1 MIFPAAAMVDIMKAE
16 SAEELGLSVLAEKH
30 PRKTT
35 L

>member
-16 SAEELGLSVLAEKH
+16 SIEELGLEVIAEKH
-30 PRKTT
+30 PKKTT